1 MNISSF
7 IIHFIQAKEMK
18 KNILTEEILTLDDKI
33 QYLEVTL
40 KHEMKGIV
48 KESDLSNI
56 KDEILDKIMT
66 RLEQIWMGYG

>member
-1 MNISSF
+1 
-7 IIHFIQAKEMK
+7 MK

-66 RLEQIWMGYG
+66 RLDQIWMGYG